1 MDEAQAGMTEV
12 LLTIPNIPSEEVPE
26 GRDAS
31 DNVVVKRSADRS
43 RRLAEKRSAIG
54 TCARNTT
61 LWISTSV

>member
-31 DNVVVKRSADRS
+31 DNVVVKADRS

>member
-31 DNVVVKRSADRS
+31 DNVVVEEADRS